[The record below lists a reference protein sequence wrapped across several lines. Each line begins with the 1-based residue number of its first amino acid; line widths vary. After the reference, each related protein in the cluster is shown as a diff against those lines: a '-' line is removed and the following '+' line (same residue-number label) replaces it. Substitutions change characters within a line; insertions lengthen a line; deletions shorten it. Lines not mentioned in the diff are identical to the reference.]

1 MARNAGPDNL
11 ALRVWFVTHRT
22 RDALSKCEDRVF
34 ARYGLTSEQYSVLAT
49 MKSLEEPVRITDVAR
64 LLERSTNSVSMIIDR
79 MVKAGLVRR
88 IRDRNDRRAVRL
100 IVTAKSE
107 AALKPA
113 TLAALEFIQEV
124 TSPLSQEDKR
134 TFVNLHEMVKAK
146 ALQRLSPGI
155 DVEEMKSSDI
165 TTQPVLMNRLGEY
178 LGIPT
183 SKAKPGG
190 GKKRKATR

>member
-34 ARYGLTSEQYSVLAT
+34 AKYGLTSEQYSVLAT

>member
-1 MARNAGPDNL
+1 MATKVIPDNL

-22 RDALSKCEDRVF
+22 RDALNKCEDRVF
-34 ARYGLTSEQYSVLAT
+34 AKYGLTSEQYSVLAT

-64 LLERSTNSVSMIIDR
+64 WLERSTNSVSMIIDR
-79 MVKAGLVRR
+79 MVKAGLVKR

-100 IVTAKSE
+100 VITAKSE

-124 TSPLSQEDKR
+124 TSPLSREDKR
-134 TFVNLHEMVKAK
+134 TFVDLHEMVKAK
-146 ALQRLSPGI
+146 AFQRLSPGI
-155 DVEEMKSSDI
+155 NVEEMKNSDI
-165 TTQPVLMNRLGEY
+165 TTRPALMNRLCEY

-183 SKAKPGG
+183 AKAKPAG

>member
-1 MARNAGPDNL
+1 MATKVIPDNL

-22 RDALSKCEDRVF
+22 RDALNKCEDRVF
-34 ARYGLTSEQYSVLAT
+34 AKYGLTSEQYSVLAT

-64 LLERSTNSVSMIIDR
+64 WLERSTNSVSMIIDR
-79 MVKAGLVRR
+79 MVKAGLVKR

-100 IVTAKSE
+100 VITAKSE

-124 TSPLSQEDKR
+124 TSPLSREEKR
-134 TFVNLHEMVKAK
+134 TFVNLHEMVKQK
-146 ALQRLSPGI
+146 AFQRLSPGI

-165 TTQPVLMNRLGEY
+165 TTQPALMNRLCEY

-183 SKAKPGG
+183 AKAKPGG
-190 GKKRKATR
+190 GKERKATR